1 MIHCKL
7 PRIELGTTGYEI
19 SRLGIGGFH
28 QVEITADIVARVVDT
43 FQELGGNY
51 IETARGYGGGAS
63 EEKIGRVLEGRR
75 EQFVIAS
82 KSGNPTADGIR
93 RDLEITLKNLKTDYI
108 DFYFYHGVASEEKL
122 NQIAGPGGAAEGL
135 AKAKEEGLL
144 RGGAGLS
151 SHRPW
156 VYDLAIDRLDLALIL
171 IWSNYLEDM
180 YLPEISGGI
189 IPHAREKGVGV
200 TAMKP
205 LGDGFLYR
213 SVEDAMRWTLGSGP
227 EVLVSGMNSPEHVRQ
242 AVATICKG
250 AADEAE
256 REEILKR
263 APELGRYACRQCGGC
278 SEALMETFRLEGYVD
293 RQMMDYLE
301 HDPAHYALA
310 KNLSGWFNLG
320 DIGRERF
327 EKAGHKPEEI
337 IAAAKGVDCPYG
349 IDVERK
355 ARLATAKLTEGD
367 PNRV

>member
-1 MIHCKL
+1 MNQQTL
-7 PRIELGTTGYEI
+7 PKIALGKTGIEV
-19 SRLGIGGFH
+19 SRLCVGGFH
-28 QVEITADIVARVVDT
+28 QLEITADIVAQVVDA
-43 FQELGGNY
+43 FQECGGNY
-51 IETARGYGGGAS
+51 IETARGYGSGAS
-63 EEKIGRVLEGRR
+63 EEKIGRALEGRR
-75 EQFVIAS
+75 KQFVIAS
-82 KSGNPTADGIR
+82 KSGDMTADGIR

-108 DFYFYHGVASEEKL
+108 DFYFYHGVQSEEVL
-122 NQIAGPGGAAEGL
+122 NKIAGPGGAAEGL
-135 AKAKEEGLL
+135 VKAKEEGLL

-156 VYDLAIDRLDLALIL
+156 VYEPAIDRLDLALIL

-180 YLPEISGGI
+180 YLPEISGRI
-189 IPHAREKGVGV
+189 IPCAKENGVGV

-205 LGDGFLYR
+205 LADGYLYR

-242 AVATICKG
+242 AATAVCKG
-250 AADEAE
+250 AASTEE

-263 APELGRYACRQCGGC
+263 APELGRYVCRRCGQCP
-278 SEALMETFRLEGYVD
+278 EALMETFRLEGFVD

-320 DIGRERF
+320 KTGRERF
-327 EKAGHKPEEI
+327 TETGFKPEDLI
-337 IAAAKGVDCPYG
+337 TAAKDVECPYG

-355 ARLATAKLTEGD
+355 TRLAAAKLTEAD

>member
-1 MIHCKL
+1 MNEKKL
-7 PRIELGTTGYEI
+7 PKVELGKTGIEV
-19 SRLGIGGFH
+19 SRLCIGGFH
-28 QVEITADIVARVVDT
+28 QLEITADIVARVVDT

-63 EEKIGRVLEGRR
+63 EEKIGRALEGRR

-82 KSGNPTADGIR
+82 KSGDPTADGIR
-93 RDLEITLKNLKTDYI
+93 RDLETTLKNLKTDYI
-108 DFYFYHGVASEEKL
+108 DFYFYHGVPSEAAIDK
-122 NQIAGPGGAAEGL
+122 IAGPGGAAEGL
-135 AKAKEEGLL
+135 TKAKEEGLL

-156 VYDLAIDRLDLALIL
+156 VYNLAIDRLDLALIL

-180 YLPEISGGI
+180 YLPEISGEI
-189 IPHAREKGVGV
+189 IPHAKAKGVGV

-213 SVEDAMRWTLGSGP
+213 SVEDAMRWALGSGP

-242 AVATICKG
+242 AAAAICKG

-256 REEILKR
+256 RKEILKR
-263 APELGRYACRQCGGC
+263 APELGRYVCRQCGQC

-327 EKAGHKPEEI
+327 AETGHDPESLIAEAGK
-337 IAAAKGVDCPYG
+337 VDCPYG
-349 IDVERK
+349 INVERK
-355 ARLATAKLTEGD
+355 ARLATAKLTGTD